1 MNVTKITTHLQDAL
15 DRLLEQ
21 YKGKTYMEGVISTF
35 GQQAQLYEDAAFD
48 LIEGQE
54 VYQAVGIQLD
64 LLGTIVDIPRNGL
77 SDDAYRLLILGKI
90 GVNSSDATADKV
102 SQVLAVIMNAALSQ
116 EQDLYPAGVGL
127 SASGELPEELI
138 NLVWELVQASLGAG
152 IRLEFLSCFDEDEA
166 FAFDGPAGTG
176 LGFDD
181 LTDPGL
187 GGMFAALC
195 NAEYSFAFAGD
206 DPMDGFKGFGD
217 TLDPIAGGSFES
229 L

>member
-1 MNVTKITTHLQDAL
+1 MVSKITTHRQDAL

-21 YKGKTYMEGVISTF
+21 YKGKAFIETAIKTF
-35 GQQAQLYEDAAFD
+35 GDQAQSLEDSAYE
-48 LIEGQE
+48 LIDGQE
-54 VYQAVGIQLD
+54 IYDAVGVQLD
-64 LLGTIVDIPRNGL
+64 LLGTIVDIARNGL

-90 GVNSSDATADKV
+90 GQNTSDSTAAKV
-102 SQVLAVIMNAALSQ
+102 AQVLAVLMNSTIVQ

-127 SASGELPEELI
+127 AGGGEVPEELLT
-138 NLVWELVQASLGAG
+138 LVWNLIQSSLGAG

-166 FAFDGPAGTG
+166 FAFEGPAGTG

-187 GGMFAALC
+187 GGMFASLC
-195 NAEYSFAFAGD
+195 NAEFSFAFAGD
-206 DPMDGFKGFGD
+206 DPMDGFRGFGD
-217 TLDPIAGGSFES
+217 TLDPIAGGNFES

>member
-1 MNVTKITTHLQDAL
+1 MATQITTHVVDAL

-21 YKGKTYMEGVISTF
+21 YKGKASIESIITVLGERSQGLEDVTF
-35 GQQAQLYEDAAFD
+35 SL
-48 LIEGQE
+48 LEGQE
-54 VYQAVGIQLD
+54 IYSAVGVQLD
-64 LLGTIVDIPRNGL
+64 LLGTIVDIARNGL
-77 SDDAYRLLILGKI
+77 GDDGYRLLILGKI
-90 GVNSSDATADKV
+90 GENSSDGTASKV
-102 SQVLAVIMNAALSQ
+102 AQVFAILMNSNLVQ
-116 EQDLYPAGVGL
+116 EQDLFPAGVGL
-127 SASGELPEELI
+127 SGAGEVDDSLLT
-138 NLVWELVQASLGAG
+138 LVWNLIQASLGAG

-187 GGMFAALC
+187 GGMFASLC
-195 NAEYSFAFAGD
+195 DAEFSFAFASD

-217 TLDPIAGGSFES
+217 VYDPVAGGNFES